1 MTCANVLAVNHE
13 RYAGVN
19 QTKAGQRSRVAEGDM
34 PLYAHVRETL
44 RDRILNGTYQ
54 PEARLPSE
62 SQLMR
67 TFEASRITVRQALR
81 DLSSE
86 GLIFSSQG
94 KGSFVSRPKAIQNV
108 RRLEGFGEA
117 MSAQGYETTA
127 RVLAL
132 EIIAAEKRVRD
143 ELGLPASGKARV
155 IRLKRVRYLN
165 RVPVSVEISHFPLDV
180 GEPLMNLNLSGDV
193 FPLLENVVGI
203 PLGTARIQ
211 INAGLPIEEHQS
223 LLGVDRHHPILQVE
237 RLTRSS
243 VGRPVDYEFL
253 YFNGETF
260 EYCFEVE
267 RSR

>member
-1 MTCANVLAVNHE
+1 
-13 RYAGVN
+13 VN
-19 QTKAGQRSRVAEGDM
+19 QTKSSQRSQTSGADV

-44 RDRILNGTYQ
+44 RDRILDGTY
-54 PEARLPSE
+54 PPHERLPSE

-67 TFEASRITVRQALR
+67 NFSVSRITVRQALR

-94 KGSFVSRPKAIQNV
+94 KGSFVSKPKAVQNV
-108 RRLEGFGEA
+108 KRLEGFGEA
-117 MSAQGYETTA
+117 MSAQGYEATA
-127 RVLAL
+127 RVLSL
-132 EIIAAEKRVRD
+132 ETVTAEKRVRD
-143 ELGLPASGKARV
+143 ELSLPASGKAQV

-180 GEPLMNLNLSGDV
+180 GEPLMHLNLSGDV

-203 PLGTARIQ
+203 PLGNARIR
-211 INAGLPIEEHQS
+211 INAGLPSKEHQG
-223 LLGVDRHHPILQVE
+223 LLGVGRHHPILQVE

-243 VGRPVDYEFL
+243 VGRPIDYEYL

-260 EYCFEVE
+260 EYCFEVD
-267 RSR
+267 RAR